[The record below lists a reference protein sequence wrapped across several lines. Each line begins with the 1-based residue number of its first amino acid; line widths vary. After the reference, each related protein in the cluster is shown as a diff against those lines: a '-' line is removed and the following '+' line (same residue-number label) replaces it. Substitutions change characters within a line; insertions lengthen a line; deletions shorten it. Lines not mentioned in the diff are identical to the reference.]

1 MSSAKQIMANDK
13 NTHASSHHRQCEDH
27 VVTDSVHERFRQI
40 HVRCDDCNSDIV
52 GNEAAIKKHFN
63 NLHPS
68 NRNCRYCKGK
78 VFVYRKIT
86 ITDNS
91 EKSQNYVYHK
101 CEYREQLERNT
112 PSESM

>member
-1 MSSAKQIMANDK
+1 MSAEQVMTNDE
-13 NTHASSHHRQCEDH
+13 NTTDHQEHEDH

-40 HVRCDDCNSDIV
+40 HVHCDDCNNDIL

-68 NRNCRYCKGK
+68 NRHCRYCKGK

-86 ITDNS
+86 TMDND

-101 CEYREQLERNT
+101 CEYRKQSENNMS
-112 PSESM
+112 SEST